1 MRGWLGLPV
10 QDFAGKEVGRCVRA
24 YTDDETGQTEWL
36 AVQAPGFAEA
46 WFVPTREAH
55 RHDGSVQ
62 VAWRESALT
71 SSPTFGL
78 PDRVLLS
85 DEARLYSHYGVPTP
99 AEDSRASA
107 PVFRT
112 PPAPAARSAIGTP
125 TSGSRL
131 LVPAPGRSGSRPRR
145 AGRMVTLTAL
155 SAGAGLIGLRHRL
168 RQQHRSLARVR
179 RRQHL
184 AAGLVGLAVPAA
196 LAAWTW
202 WCTPRPVGAPD
213 RPPAP
218 RQVVAM
224 CDRALTG

>member
-1 MRGWLGLPV
+1 MSRPSVEEVRGWLGLPV
-10 QDFAGKEVGRCVRA
+10 RDFAGKEIGRCVRA

-36 AVQAPGFAEA
+36 AVQAPDGADA

-62 VAWRESALT
+62 VAWRESALA

-99 AEDSRASA
+99 AEDVSAPA

-112 PPAPAARSAIGTP
+112 PPAPAARSAIGSP

-131 LVPAPGRSGSRPRR
+131 LVPARGSSGSRPRR
-145 AGRMVTLTAL
+145 AGRVLTLTAL
-155 SAGAGLIGLRHRL
+155 GAGAGSIALRHRL

-184 AAGLVGLAVPAA
+184 AAGLLGLALPAA
-196 LAAWTW
+196 LAAWDAVVHRRTRR
-202 WCTPRPVGAPD
+202 RP
-213 RPPAP
+213 
-218 RQVVAM
+218 
-224 CDRALTG
+224 